1 MVVDDLFG
9 VIHTAVTDFDGVAVK
24 YLAEAMIL
32 REMLEATY
40 RCRQNHELLQART
53 IRIQRPSRTEHH

>member
-24 YLAEAMIL
+24 YLEEAEIL
-32 REMLEATY
+32 TDVLAEWRVVNQRMLL
-40 RCRQNHELLQART
+40 RCLFLRLAVVVG
-53 IRIQRPSRTEHH
+53 S

>member
-24 YLAEAMIL
+24 YLAEAVIL
-32 REMLEATY
+32 REVFAD
-40 RCRQNHELLQART
+40 
-53 IRIQRPSRTEHH
+53 